1 MAKFC
6 PKCGIKLNDDAIF
19 CGSCGYKIPE
29 NDANNTIV
37 QTENNIHQE
46 TSAEKILNTNN
57 LNNDDIYITDKTFAD
72 MFFKKDGRL
81 NRWRYF
87 KRMLLV
93 SIIRFII
100 IIGLVIIMA
109 DDFGNT
115 STGED
120 VFITIVSLCFLIP
133 EYFLTVRRLKDL
145 NTKDLSWAYW
155 LAGVDALYF
164 ILIVYLGIFLYLLL
178 KKAHKEKISMELIH

>member
-6 PKCGIKLNDDAIF
+6 PKCGTKLNDDAIF

-133 EYFLTVRRLKDL
+133 EYILTVRRL
-145 NTKDLSWAYW
+145 
-155 LAGVDALYF
+155 
-164 ILIVYLGIFLYLLL
+164 
-178 KKAHKEKISMELIH
+178 